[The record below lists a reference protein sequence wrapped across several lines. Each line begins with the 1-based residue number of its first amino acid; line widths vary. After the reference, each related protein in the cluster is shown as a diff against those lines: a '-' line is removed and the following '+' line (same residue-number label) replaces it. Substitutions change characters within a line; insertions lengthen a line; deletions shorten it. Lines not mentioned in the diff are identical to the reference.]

1 MSDALD
7 RAAASAESSAT
18 PSHWPPLFQLIRLPE
33 QTGTLLLLL
42 PSLWSLVL
50 ASGGHPAPELLLVFI
65 AGSFLMRSAGVVAND
80 LADRSFDRQVAR
92 TRQRPL
98 AAGTLS
104 PTAAMT
110 TLVFLLLLAGGLLF
124 FVNRLTLLLSPV
136 AFLLAL
142 LYPYAKRVLHIPQA
156 VLGVAFGW
164 GTVMAWAAARGR
176 LDAPAWLLFGATI
189 CWAVG
194 YDTIYALQDRED
206 DARIGV
212 KSAAVLFGPRTWL
225 AVALALTG
233 MLLLLGLA
241 GWLAGAHPCFY
252 LVLAWAAGLMT
263 GQVRRLRAGASS
275 ALALALFRQHVVIGA
290 AILGGLWA
298 GMLLR

>member
-1 MSDALD
+1 M
-7 RAAASAESSAT
+7 ESS
-18 PSHWPPLFQLIRLPE
+18 PPRRRWPPLFQLIRLPE

-50 ASGGHPAPELLLVFI
+50 ASGGRPAPTLLLVFI
-65 AGSFLMRSAGVVAND
+65 AGAFLMRSAGVVAND

-92 TRQRPL
+92 TKQRPL
-98 AAGTLS
+98 AAGTVS
-104 PTAAMT
+104 PAAAVT
-110 TLVFLLLLAGGLLF
+110 TLAVLLALAGGLLY
-124 FVNRLTLLLSPV
+124 FVNRLTLLLSPA

-142 LYPYAKRVLHIPQA
+142 LYPYAKRILHIPQA
-156 VLGVAFGW
+156 VLGMAFGW

-176 LDAPAWLLFGATI
+176 LDAPAWLLFGATV

-194 YDTIYALQDRED
+194 YDTIYAMQDRED

-212 KSAAVLFGPRTWL
+212 KSAAVFFGPWAWM
-225 AVALALTG
+225 AVAAALAA
-233 MLLLLGLA
+233 MLLLLGWA
-241 GWLAGAHPCFY
+241 GWLAGVHAFFY

-263 GQVRRLRAGASS
+263 GQVRRLRAGASP
-275 ALALALFRQHVVIGA
+275 ALALALFRQHVLIGA

-298 GMLLR
+298 GMLLK